1 MSAYGEMSVWYQRYS
16 VWGQNASDIA
26 QLNLKVF
33 LTGIIKKKKQTPKL
47 SKLIRRQDIGI
58 MLNSPYIIYYEF
70 VSALTNS
77 HAIAV
82 SEVLAT
88 GLCCRWPAGQK
99 RPETAAG
106 NESICSLVLH
116 VGGATLI

>member
-1 MSAYGEMSVWYQRYS
+1 MHKWYSAIKSESV
-16 VWGQNASDIA
+16 
-26 QLNLKVF
+26 
-33 LTGIIKKKKQTPKL
+33 LTGIIKKNKQNPEL

-106 NESICSLVLH
+106 NESICSLH